1 MSAPRVVDHAF
12 RALEFVLA
20 ACLVVMVLM
29 VLGNVVLRYTL
40 NSGILVSEEMSR
52 FLFVWLTFIGAV
64 IAAREGS
71 HLGVD
76 TLVSR
81 LPRGGKVFCLVVSEI
96 LILGCCAV
104 LFWGT
109 WQQMEINATNVAPV
123 TGLPMSWVYGIS
135 LFTSIG
141 IGLIVAHKLWRIATG
156 RLTDAELVQ
165 IRESEDPAGVPEVP
179 PDPGAI
185 AADVSGKLPAG
196 ERR

>member
-1 MSAPRVVDHAF
+1 MSGPRIVGYAF
-12 RALEFVLA
+12 RALEFALA

-52 FLFVWLTFIGAV
+52 FLFVWLTFVGAV

-123 TGLPMSWVYGIS
+123 TGLPMSWVYGVS

-141 IGLIVAHKLWRIATG
+141 IGAIVVHKLWRIATG

-165 IRESEDPAGVPEVP
+165 IRESEDPGGVPEAP

-185 AADVSGKLPAG
+185 AADVSGKASSG